1 MKKSLRI
8 TFLLLTLTTS
18 VLAQIKLGQKLKEV
32 QQKQAATKRLPHS
45 MSTFNYDSTDKAW
58 LPELNYALTYDQGVL
73 VQEIATN
80 NLGVNVSRTTYSY
93 DGKNLTENLV
103 ETYNAG
109 NWVNLYRL
117 RLSYNLDGDLVKEE
131 LQDWFDNK
139 WNTTYGIA
147 REFDYS
153 NIDTTIITDS
163 MWNGFVYEAVQK
175 YIEIFVPGTKNYSE
189 MQLLMRNASST
200 DWVEMY
206 RELYT
211 YDVNKLLI
219 NLKKQNWNG
228 SNWVNFM
235 QYVNYRWDTL
245 NNRVNA
251 YTSQSWSNAL
261 QAWSNYVIDT
271 FEYDNYKGIINTN
284 YYFKPGGLIPS
295 TRSTYLNDS
304 LMNQKVAKYEMWN
317 SQSNVWETTL
327 HNESV
332 YIYDT
337 DSVILTKI
345 DLTLVKNNEIDS
357 ILKTVYYYNVLS
369 GVNNIKSFDYNIYPN
384 PAKNNVNVNLSN
396 VSSSERVELIVKNIS
411 GQTISKHM
419 FNADNINLDISDL
432 TTGLY
437 LLQIKTQTG
446 TQTAKL
452 SVK

>member
-8 TFLLLTLTTS
+8 TFLLLTLTTG
-18 VLAQIKLGQKLKEV
+18 VLAQVKIGQKLKEV

-45 MSTFNYDSTDKAW
+45 MSTFNYDSTDNAW

-80 NLGVNVSRTTYSY
+80 NLGVNVSRTTYVY
-93 DGKNLTENLV
+93 DGKNLIENLV
-103 ETYNAG
+103 ETYNLG
-109 NWVNLYRL
+109 TWVNSYRL
-117 RLSYNLDGDLVKEE
+117 TLNYNLDGDLVKEE

-147 REFDYS
+147 RDYDYTKT
-153 NIDTTIITDS
+153 DTSVIIDS
-163 MWNGFVYEAVQK
+163 MWNGYIYEPVQK
-175 YIEIFVPGTKNYSE
+175 TLEIFVPGTKDYSE
-189 MQLLMRNASST
+189 MQLQMRDASST
-200 DWVEMY
+200 NWVEMY

-211 YDVNKLLI
+211 YDVNNILI

-228 SNWVNFM
+228 SDWVNFM
-235 QYVNYRWDTL
+235 QLVDYRWDSL
-245 NNRVNA
+245 NNRVNS
-251 YTSQSWSNAL
+251 YVTQSWSDAM
-261 QAWSNYVIDT
+261 QQWSNYTIDT
-271 FEYDNYKGIINTN
+271 FEHDNYKGLINTT
-284 YYFKPGGLIPS
+284 YYFMPGGLTPA

-304 LMNQKVAKYEMWN
+304 LMNQKVTKYELWN
-317 SQSNVWETTL
+317 MQNNAWEPSM
-327 HNESV
+327 HNESF

-345 DLTLVKNNEIDS
+345 DLALVKNYEIDS
-357 ILKTVYYYNVLS
+357 TVKTVYYYNVLS
-369 GVNNIKSFDYNIYPN
+369 GVNNIKTFDYNLYPN
-384 PAKNNVNVNLSN
+384 PAKNNVNIKMSNGLST
-396 VSSSERVELIVKNIS
+396 ERVEVMVKNIS

-419 FNADNINLDISDL
+419 FNAENINLDISDL
-432 TTGLY
+432 TSGLY